1 MAPEPEPP
9 QGLGTPSSGQPGFAP
24 PDLPL
29 SRTVEPGRDT
39 PAQAW
44 SAPLPAA
51 RVATPPSGR
60 GPHRSRRTRTAVV
73 AAVLAGALLLIGILS
88 ALPLLS
94 SPTVVPGPEPSTTP
108 TVIVT
113 VSPSPQPS
121 DATTSTSGGDIGR
134 PVDFR
139 TGDGAGIVTVHSAVW
154 TDAGDIVPLPGERY
168 LVLDVSVEG
177 TDGAI
182 GVDALL
188 FLADGSGG
196 PVLPGFGPALNHPL
210 GGQVLQPGDRVRGQI
225 GYSLPAGPV
234 QLELLDEQLRPV
246 ARIEVPGP

>member
-1 MAPEPEPP
+1 MTSAPGKS
-9 QGLGTPSSGQPGFAP
+9 QGLGTPSSDQPGFAP
-24 PDLPL
+24 P
-29 SRTVEPGRDT
+29 SEPIV
-39 PAQAW
+39 PAGPAPEMPTQAW
-44 SAPLPAA
+44 SAPPPEA
-51 RVATPPSGR
+51 RVPTPPSGR
-60 GPHRSRRTRTAVV
+60 APQRSRRTRTAAV

-94 SPTVVPGPEPSTTP
+94 SPTVDPGPAPTSTP

-113 VSPSPQPS
+113 VTPSAQPS
-121 DATTSTSGGDIGR
+121 DAATPASGGDVGR
-134 PVDFR
+134 PMDFR
-139 TGDGAGIVTVHSAVW
+139 TGQGAGTVTVHSAVW

-168 LVLDVSVEG
+168 LVLDIGVEC
-177 TDGAI
+177 TDGVL

-188 FLADGSGG
+188 FLANGPAG
-196 PVLPGFGPALNHPL
+196 PVLPGFGPALDHPL
-210 GGQVLQPGDRVRGQI
+210 GGLTLQPGDRVRGQL